1 MTAHAEGTFLLK
13 GWDEST
19 IQELDDGSKITRA
32 RIEQDFSGD
41 LEGSGVWDSVMSY
54 LPDGTAEYVGYQR
67 IEGSASRYR
76 GFKCPHCRLFVPYER
91 AEERALVERVPTDVP
106 EAD

>member
-1 MTAHAEGTFLLK
+1 MRSDGAGTLERMGEPSPEGGAVFEVECPHCRKSFSAEVL
-13 GWDEST
+13 
-19 IQELDDGSKITRA
+19 
-32 RIEQDFSGD
+32 
-41 LEGSGVWDSVMSY
+41 
-54 LPDGTAEYVGYQR
+54 
-67 IEGSASRYR
+67 EGSASRYR